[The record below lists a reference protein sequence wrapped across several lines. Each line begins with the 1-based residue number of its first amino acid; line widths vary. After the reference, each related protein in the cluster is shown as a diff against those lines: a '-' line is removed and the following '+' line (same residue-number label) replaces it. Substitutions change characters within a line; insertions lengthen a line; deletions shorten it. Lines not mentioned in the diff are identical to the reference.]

1 MSELKLPAD
10 SGGGSVSLKGPASTT
25 GNADVPFVLPVA
37 DGSAGEFLKTD
48 GSKNL
53 SFAAAGGTNTPAWSV
68 GLSSNFGTTDGT
80 YVKIPFDSEEFDTD
94 SAFASNKFT
103 VPSGKAGKY
112 MVMYHFRW
120 SGAEDNEVHYA
131 ALYKNGS
138 ILNTTIRHEDTG
150 DGGNA
155 LTFNYAGLH
164 DLAVGDYLEVY
175 FKDGDSG
182 ESNSVVAGYARF
194 QGFKLL

>member
-1 MSELKLPAD
+1 MSTIKLT
-10 SGGGSVSLKGPASTT
+10 GSSS
-25 GNADVPFVLPVA
+25 GNAQVTVAAAAGTPTITLPTA
-37 DGSAGEFLKTD
+37 SIDFSTAGTDGQFLKTN
-48 GSKNL
+48 GSGTL
-53 SFAAAGGTNTPAWSV
+53 SFADATNTPAWSV
-68 GLSSNFGTTDGT
+68 GLSGNFTTTDNT

-94 SAFASNKFT
+94 NAFASNKFT

-164 DLAVGDYLEVY
+164 DLAVNDYLEVY
-175 FKDGDSG
+175 FKDGDAG

>member
-1 MSELKLPAD
+1 MGSIKLPHASGNSMSIAAPATNPASDLELKLPATI
-10 SGGGSVSLKGPASTT
+10 GTAGQVLKNSST
-25 GNADVPFVLPVA
+25 
-37 DGSAGEFLKTD
+37 AGTLEF
-48 GSKNL
+48 G
-53 SFAAAGGTNTPAWSV
+53 AAGTNTPAWSV